1 MPLKFD
7 LDDENTWDELSQKE
21 IEELAVA
28 GAIPTDEADETEPPV
43 KVEPKA
49 EEPKAEEPP
58 KQRPMTAEEGDILA
72 ADGKNVIPYT
82 VLRDARSQLNETRA
96 ALDAAKAQ
104 LAALQTQ
111 PAAAAPEQPAE
122 FVIPDDVKAEIEK
135 IRENWGDDLAAQA
148 ERSYYLEA
156 QAVEQQRIIDHL
168 SQYVS
173 TQQTQQTR
181 TEQETIE
188 DAIAASPTLDEW
200 AKAEDQSLF
209 DHAVEIHSTLLK
221 IDKNYRALSWFDRM
235 RVLPDKVAALTG
247 LNTPEKTP
255 PKVDTAT
262 VAKAVQDAMDA
273 PPKSLSDLSGGTTP
287 EKTDFDKLED
297 LSGNQLTAYMDKL
310 ARDPRK
316 FEAYLRSMS

>member
-1 MPLKFD
+1 MALKFD
-7 LDDENTWDELSQKE
+7 LNDENTWDELSQKE

-58 KQRPMTAEEGDILA
+58 KQRPMTAEEGGDILA

-82 VLRDARSQLNETRA
+82 VLRDARSQLNDTKA
-96 ALDAAKAQ
+96 QLDAAKAQ

-111 PAAAAPEQPAE
+111 PVATEQPAE
-122 FVIPDDVKAEIEK
+122 FVIPDDVKAEIAK

-148 ERSYYLEA
+148 ERSYYLEV
-156 QAVEQQRIIDHL
+156 QAVEQQRVIDQL
-168 SQYVS
+168 SQYVA

-181 TEQETIE
+181 GEQETIE
-188 DAIAASPTLDEW
+188 DAIAASPMLDEW

-235 RVLPDKVAALTG
+235 RVLPDRVMALTG
-247 LNTPEKTP
+247 QAPAKAP
-255 PKVDTAT
+255 VTAD
-262 VAKAVQDAMDA
+262 VAKAVQDVMDA

-287 EKTDFDKLED
+287 DKTDFDKLED